1 MWYSGFVEA
10 YVYCWTNLANGRC
23 YIGKGT
29 GDRALRHVGRA
40 LNGSKLHPHF
50 YNAIR
55 HHGEGAFVLTYLA
68 FGLDDSVALDLETAA
83 IAAYDS
89 IASGYNLTVGGAGSA
104 GAVWSAESKARLSA
118 AKRGRRP
125 SAEHAA
131 KAAAA
136 RRGLRR
142 DPEAVRK
149 TAEANRGKKHPP
161 RSEEWVRKQTEAHT
175 GKRHTEE
182 TKERMRKAAHLREA
196 RRRAAKAAE

>member
-1 MWYSGFVEA
+1 M
-10 YVYCWTNLANGRC
+10 YCWTNLANGQT

-29 GDRALRHVGRA
+29 GDRALRHLGRA

-50 YNAIR
+50 YNAVR
-55 HHGEGAFVLTYLA
+55 CHGEATFTLTYLA
-68 FGLDDSVALDLETAA
+68 FGLSDSLALDIETAA
-83 IAAYDS
+83 IRAHDS
-89 IASGYNLTVGGAGSA
+89 IANGYNLTDGGAGAA
-104 GAVWSAESKARLSA
+104 GAVRSPETRAKLSA
-118 AKRGRRP
+118 AKRGKRP
-125 SAEHAA
+125 TAEQAA

-142 DPEAVRK
+142 NPEASRK

-161 RSEEWVRKQTEAHT
+161 RSEEWVRKQAEAHT